1 MKIWNA
7 SASKFYS
14 ETMNALA
21 GFFGLSAE
29 DTTEAELHQ
38 HLTEAGTLENI
49 RGAAVAE
56 ANAAVQTQMAD
67 FQTQLSDLQAQLAAL
82 KTDAESKG
90 EKVTE
95 LENDLSAVRAQLS
108 EKDTEIEKQIGQ
120 IKTLS
125 GTVASLQ
132 AGKPIDKVT
141 PPDESKPIE
150 QAQST
155 TGGRVV
161 SMKEIEAAMN

>member
-21 GFFGLSAE
+21 GFFGLNAE

-49 RGAAVAE
+49 RAAAVAD
-56 ANAAVQTQMAD
+56 ANAAVQTQMAN
-67 FQTQLSDLQAQLAAL
+67 FQTQLSDLQAQLATLQA
-82 KTDAESKG
+82 DAESKG

-132 AGKPIDKVT
+132 AGKPIDKIT
-141 PPDESKPIE
+141 PPDESKPVE

-155 TGGRVV
+155 TAGRVV